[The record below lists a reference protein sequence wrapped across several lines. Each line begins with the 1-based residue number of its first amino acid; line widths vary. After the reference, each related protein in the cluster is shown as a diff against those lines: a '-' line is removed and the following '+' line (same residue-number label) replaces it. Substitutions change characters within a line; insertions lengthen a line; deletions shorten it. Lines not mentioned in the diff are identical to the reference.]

1 MAHEQRIIVGQRIR
15 EAREAAG
22 LTQGQLAD
30 KLDTRQGTLSN
41 WERGGV
47 DHKLDSL
54 TAVALA
60 LGVTVESLI
69 G

>member
-1 MAHEQRIIVGQRIR
+1 MVGRRIR

-22 LTQGQLAD
+22 LTQGELAAM
-30 KLDTRQGTLSN
+30 LNTRQGTLSS

-54 TAVALA
+54 TAIAKA
-60 LGVTVESLI
+60 LGVGVESLI
-69 G
+69 GGK